1 MTEKLKNKL
10 LAITRELK
18 SVPNGRNKHFSF
30 ILHRNRI
37 LSVGWNDYWTSHPES
52 KRLGCRFDAIHS
64 ELSAVL
70 RYRGP
75 ANKLRKCILVNTR
88 VNVFDEIGMS
98 RPCEFCQKLIN
109 EVSFRQVWFTD
120 LTGNFQRYK

>member
-1 MTEKLKNKL
+1 MTEKLQKKI
-10 LAITRELK
+10 LALSRELK
-18 SVPNGRNKHFSF
+18 NVPNGRNKHFSF

-37 LSVGWNDYWTSHPES
+37 LSIGWNDYWTSHPES

-75 ANKLRKCILVNTR
+75 ASKLKRCILINTR
-88 VNVFDEIGMS
+88 VNSLDEIGMS
-98 RPCEFCQKLIN
+98 RPCPSCEGLIH
-109 EVSFRQVWFTD
+109 EIPFRQVWFTD
-120 LTGNFQRYK
+120 INGIFQRYR